1 MNHRPRPSD
10 LMRAKRPYLYSDSTS
25 TDAYRLSRSE
35 LSHHLDTLT
44 DRNQHKDFE
53 NFARRLCEREIC
65 PNLRPQTGPEG
76 GGDGKVD
83 TQTYPVDDKIVERW
97 FVGDRSDG
105 QAKWGFAFSAK
116 KDWTNKVRSDVEG
129 IVGTNRGYEKIFF
142 VTSRPTRAKDRL
154 RVEDELRSAHG
165 VSVTILDREWI
176 LDRVFS
182 HGHKD
187 LAFECLAAGEH
198 DPNSVKLGPNDFKN
212 QQALTEIEQALAR
225 MGDTQS
231 DYTQAVSDT
240 YEAATLSRRLERP
253 RYETEGRF
261 QRAIEFAKK
270 YGANYQHL
278 RAIYQLAWTR
288 FWWFDDVEAAQDLYE
303 QVEEIAFAT
312 GHAEHISKVCNLHQL
327 LVGQVLP
334 GLQDSESLK
343 LPERSC
349 RLKAKLVALAGDK
362 SRPNNALYAE
372 ALLWLF
378 RLNENALGGN
388 RDNFDDIWVGLSSVI
403 DRAAGLGE
411 FPAEMLDS
419 VVEALSPLAPDSA
432 EFDKLVEKL
441 AEFMAE
447 RSKELKAARI
457 YLSQGE
463 RKLDAEKPIES
474 IKFLGRSVVNFM
486 KEESREEQ
494 GRALYCLAVGYRGA
508 GLLWAARGA
517 AMGAITQV
525 CAQAEQD
532 GEIPVEAVPTFSLF
546 TMIALQLGHVA
557 DFLSGIQFLYAANN
571 VLPLDDASRERL
583 SKKII
588 EFDHLLSCLFS
599 VVSTDDITRLTE
611 LPDIL
616 EALHLFTARMV
627 LLYRLGHLDKLKSDR
642 SIPEG
647 TEDSD
652 IHDMMSMIAAQPAS
666 RDLPKHIV
674 LMGNDLPKI
683 ETRIMGINF
692 QVVAEGNRNGFLL
705 AEAHISFLEAFL
717 STLLNSEAFAHRE
730 GLQVEIMQSGSATEA
745 GIEFS
750 ATGGKLTVTLPDSW
764 NSSDVNNHAELNEHL
779 VKFGIH
785 ILANCIILPAH
796 EKVLE
801 QLLGIERAFER
812 ATLFCRT
819 GMSRN
824 RALGND
830 VGQIADWRHLIEKTY
845 AFQNDAPDIKPRKL
859 PEQPGDEKADIG
871 LGELNS
877 HRDLA
882 VSSIINQSL
891 WDKAGWQGMMY
902 GYVGPNQPPLLGL
915 IFSST
920 EMANAIFEEWQD
932 RFGHEDT
939 NDEIRISIVKGIDR
953 KNPYYYR
960 GCISRDMDAIAK
972 DDARRFVN
980 VARMTTMTVSDHKNL
995 ELFQR
1000 AFATLGCYFLLPA
1013 IFDGK
1018 GKPQLLSERAILK
1031 RKLNVREAW
1040 QIGRHDLDSMA
1051 VTPKDDV
1058 IIPDGEESPPIH
1070 ELFEWR
1076 REMESRQ
1083 Q

>member
-1 MNHRPRPSD
+1 
-10 LMRAKRPYLYSDSTS
+10 MRAKRPYLYSDSAS

-83 TQTYPVDDKIVERW
+83 TETYPVDDKIAERW

-116 KDWTNKVRSDVEG
+116 KDWANKVRSDVEG
-129 IVGTNRGYEKIFF
+129 IIGTNRGYEKIFF

-187 LAFECLAAGEH
+187 LVFECLAAGEH

-231 DYTQAVSDT
+231 DYIQAVSDT

-261 QRAIEFAKK
+261 QRAIEFAK

-327 LVGQVLP
+327 IVGQVLH
-334 GLQDSESLK
+334 GFQDSESLK
-343 LPERSC
+343 LPERSS

-362 SRPNNALYAE
+362 TRPNNALYAE

-419 VVEALSPLAPDSA
+419 VVEALSLLAPDSA

-525 CAQAEQD
+525 CAQAERD
-532 GEIPVEAVPTFSLF
+532 GEISVEAVPTFSLF

-557 DFLSGIQFLYAANN
+557 DFLSGIQFLYAAKN

-583 SKKII
+583 SKKIV
-588 EFDHLLSCLFS
+588 EFDHLLSCLLS
-599 VVSTDDITRLTE
+599 VVSTDDITPLTE

-627 LLYRLGHLDKLKSDR
+627 LLYRLGHLDKLKSDG

-647 TEDSD
+647 TKDSD

-674 LMGNDLPKI
+674 LLGSDHSKI

-692 QVVAEGNRNGFLL
+692 QVIAEGNRNGLLL

-730 GLQVEIMQSGSATEA
+730 GLQVEIMQSGSSTEA
-745 GIEFS
+745 RIEFS

-764 NSSDVNNHAELNEHL
+764 NPSEVDNHRELNEHL
-779 VKFGIH
+779 VEFGIRV
-785 ILANCIILPAH
+785 LANCIILPAH

-830 VGQIADWRHLIEKTY
+830 VGQIADWRHLVEKTY

-859 PEQPGDEKADIG
+859 PEQPGDEKVGIG

-915 IFSST
+915 IFSSP

-932 RFGHEDT
+932 RFGREDA
-939 NDEIRISIVKGIDR
+939 NEEIRISIVKGIDR

-972 DDARRFVN
+972 DDARRFVS

-1000 AFATLGCYFLLPA
+1000 AFTTQGCYFLLPT
-1013 IFDGK
+1013 IFNGE
-1018 GKPQLLSERAILK
+1018 GKPQLLPERAILK

-1058 IIPDGEESPPIH
+1058 IIPNGEESPPIH

-1083 Q
+1083 E

>member
-1 MNHRPRPSD
+1 
-10 LMRAKRPYLYSDSTS
+10 
-25 TDAYRLSRSE
+25 
-35 LSHHLDTLT
+35 LDTLT

-53 NFARRLCEREIC
+53 NFARRLCGREIC

-83 TQTYPVDDKIVERW
+83 TETYPVDDKIAERW

-116 KDWTNKVRSDVEG
+116 KDWANKVRSDVEG

-154 RVEDELRSAHG
+154 GVEDELRSAHG

-176 LDRVFS
+176 LDRIFS

-212 QQALTEIEQALAR
+212 QQALTEIEQTLAR

-231 DYTQAVSDT
+231 DYTQAVSHT

-288 FWWFDDVEAAQDLYE
+288 FWWFDDVEAAQDLYD
-303 QVEEIAFAT
+303 QVELIAFAT
-312 GHAEHISKVCNLHQL
+312 GHAEHIGKVCNLHQL
-327 LVGQVLP
+327 LVGQVLL
-334 GLQDSESLK
+334 GLQDSKFLK
-343 LPERSC
+343 LPERSS

-388 RDNFDDIWVGLSSVI
+388 RDNFDDIWGGLSSVI

-419 VVEALSPLAPDSA
+419 VVEALSLLAPDSA

-463 RKLDAEKPIES
+463 RKLDVEKPIES

-494 GRALYCLAVGYRGA
+494 GRALYYLAVGYRGA

-583 SKKII
+583 SKKFI
-588 EFDHLLSCLFS
+588 EFDRLLSCLFS
-599 VVSTDDITRLTE
+599 VVSTADITRLTE

-616 EALHLFTARMV
+616 EALNLFTARMV
-627 LLYRLGHLDKLKSDR
+627 LLYRLGHLDKLKSDG

-674 LMGNDLPKI
+674 LMGNDLPKF

-717 STLLNSEAFAHRE
+717 STLLNSEAFAHME
-730 GLQVEIMQSGSATEA
+730 GLHVEILQSGSLTEA

-750 ATGGKLTVTLPDSW
+750 TTGRKLTITLPDSW
-764 NSSDVNNHAELNEHL
+764 NPSKLDNHAELNQHL
-779 VKFGIH
+779 VEFGTH
-785 ILANCIILPAH
+785 VLANCIILPTH

-801 QLLGIERAFER
+801 QLLGIERAFDR

-830 VGQIADWRHLIEKTY
+830 VGQIADWRHLVKKNY
-845 AFQNDAPDIKPRKL
+845 AFQNDAPEIKPRKL
-859 PEQPGDEKADIG
+859 PEQRDDEKADID

-882 VSSIINQSL
+882 VSSIINQAL

-915 IFSST
+915 IFSSA

-932 RFGHEDT
+932 RFGREDA

-972 DDARRFVN
+972 DDAKRFVS

-1000 AFATLGCYFLLPA
+1000 AFAALGCYFLIPA

-1018 GKPQLLSERAILK
+1018 RKPQLLSERAILK

-1040 QIGRHDLDSMA
+1040 QIGCHDLDLIA
-1051 VTPKDDV
+1051 VTSEDDV
-1058 IIPDGEESPPIH
+1058 IIPDGEKSPPIH

-1076 REMESRQ
+1076 REIRSRQ
-1083 Q
+1083 H

>member
-1 MNHRPRPSD
+1 MNSRPKPSD
-10 LMRAKRPYLYSDSTS
+10 LMRAKRPYLYSDSAN

-83 TQTYPVDDKIVERW
+83 TETYPVDEKIAERW
-97 FVGDRSDG
+97 FVGDRSDR
-105 QAKWGFAFSAK
+105 QAKLGFAFSAK
-116 KDWTNKVRSDVEG
+116 QDWKNKVRSDVEG

-154 RVEDELRSAHG
+154 CVEDELRSAHG
-165 VSVTILDREWI
+165 VSVTIWDRELI
-176 LDRVFS
+176 LDRVFLND
-182 HGHKD
+182 HKD
-187 LAFECLAAGEH
+187 LAFKCLTAGEY

-212 QQALTEIEQALAR
+212 QQALTAIEQALAR
-225 MGDTQS
+225 MGVTQS

-240 YEAATLSRRLERP
+240 YEAATLSRSLERP

-261 QRAIEFAKK
+261 QRAIGFAKK
-270 YGANYQHL
+270 YGVNYQHL

-288 FWWFDDVEAAQDLYE
+288 FWWFDDVEASQDLYE
-303 QVEEIAFAT
+303 QVEEISFAT
-312 GHAEHISKVCNLHQL
+312 NYAEHVSKVFNLHQL

-343 LPERSC
+343 LPERSS
-349 RLKAKLVALAGDK
+349 RLKAKLVELAGDK

-378 RLNENALGGN
+378 RINENALGGN
-388 RDNFDDIWVGLSSVI
+388 RDNFDDIWVGLSTII

-419 VVEALSPLAPDSA
+419 VVEALSPLAPVSA

-441 AEFMAE
+441 AEFMAD

-463 RKLDAEKPIES
+463 RKLDADKPIES
-474 IKFLGRSVVNFM
+474 IKYLGRSVVNFM

-494 GRALYCLAVGYRGA
+494 GRALYCLAIGYRGA

-525 CAQAEQD
+525 CAQAQQD

-557 DFLSGIQFLYAANN
+557 DFLSGIQFLYAAKD

-583 SKKII
+583 ANKFT
-588 EFDHLLSCLFS
+588 EFDQLLSCLFS
-599 VVSTDDITRLTE
+599 VICNGDIKRLTE
-611 LPDIL
+611 VPDIL
-616 EALHLFTARMV
+616 DALGLFMARMV
-627 LLYRLGHLDKLKSDR
+627 LLYRLGHLDKLKSDG

-647 TEDSD
+647 TKDSD
-652 IHDMMSMIAAQPAS
+652 ILDMMSTIAAQPAS

-674 LMGNDLPKI
+674 LMGNDSTKI

-730 GLQVEIMQSGSATEA
+730 DLQVEIMQSGSSTEA

-750 ATGGKLTVTLPDSW
+750 ATDGKLTVTLPDSW
-764 NSSDVNNHAELNEHL
+764 NPSEVDHHAELNKHL
-779 VKFGIH
+779 VEFGTH
-785 ILANCIILPAH
+785 VLANCFMLPAP
-796 EKVLE
+796 ERVLE

-812 ATLFCRT
+812 AALFCRT
-819 GMSRN
+819 GMSRK

-830 VGQIADWRHLIEKTY
+830 VGQIAEWRHLVEKTY
-845 AFQNDAPDIKPRKL
+845 AFQNDAPDIKPKKL
-859 PEQPGDEKADIG
+859 SEQPGDEKAGIG

-882 VSSIINQSL
+882 VSSIINQAL

-902 GYVGPNQPPLLGL
+902 GHAGPNQPPLLGL
-915 IFSST
+915 IFSSA

-932 RFGHEDT
+932 RFGRDDA

-960 GCISRDMDAIAK
+960 GCISRDMDVISK
-972 DDARRFVN
+972 EGARRIVS
-980 VARMTTMTVSDHKNL
+980 VSRMTTMTVSDHKNL
-995 ELFQR
+995 DLFQR
-1000 AFATLGCYFLLPA
+1000 AFATLGCYFLIPA
-1013 IFDGK
+1013 ILDGD
-1018 GKPQLLSERAILK
+1018 GKPQLLLARAILK
-1031 RKLNVREAW
+1031 RKFNVREAW
-1040 QIGRHDLDSMA
+1040 QIGPHDLDCVA
-1051 VTPKDDV
+1051 IKPKDDV
-1058 IIPDGEESPPIH
+1058 IIPDGEESPPIY

-1076 REMESRQ
+1076 RGKEPRQ
-1083 Q
+1083 

>member
-1 MNHRPRPSD
+1 
-10 LMRAKRPYLYSDSTS
+10 MRAKRPYLYSDSAN

-83 TQTYPVDDKIVERW
+83 TETYPVDEKIAERW
-97 FVGDRSDG
+97 FVGDRSDR
-105 QAKWGFAFSAK
+105 QSKLGFAFSAK
-116 KDWTNKVRSDVEG
+116 QDWKDKVRADVEG
-129 IVGTNRGYEKIFF
+129 IVGTNRGYDKIFF
-142 VTSRPTRAKDRL
+142 VTSRPARAKDRL
-154 RVEDELRSAHG
+154 RVEDELTSAHG

-176 LDRVFS
+176 LDRVLL

-187 LAFECLAAGEH
+187 LAFECLEAGEC

-212 QQALTEIEQALAR
+212 QQALTEIEQALAH
-225 MGDTQS
+225 MGVTQS

-240 YEAATLSRRLERP
+240 YEAATLSRSLERP
-253 RYETEGRF
+253 RYQTEGRF
-261 QRAIEFAKK
+261 QRAIEFAKE

-303 QVEEIAFAT
+303 QVEEISFAT
-312 GHAEHISKVCNLHQL
+312 NHAEHVSKVCNLHQL
-327 LVGQVLP
+327 LVGQVLL
-334 GLQDSESLK
+334 GLQTSEPLK
-343 LPERSC
+343 LPERSS
-349 RLKAKLVALAGDK
+349 RLKAKLVELAGDK

-378 RLNENALGGN
+378 RINENALGGN

-419 VVEALSPLAPDSA
+419 VVEALSPLAPVSA

-441 AEFMAE
+441 AEFMAD

-463 RKLDAEKPIES
+463 RKLNAEKPIES
-474 IKFLGRSVVNFM
+474 IKYLGRSVVNFM

-494 GRALYCLAVGYRGA
+494 GRALYCLAIGYRGA

-525 CAQAEQD
+525 FAQAEQD

-557 DFLSGIQFLYAANN
+557 DFLSGIQFLHAANN
-571 VLPLDDASRERL
+571 VLPLDEASRERL
-583 SKKII
+583 SKKNI
-588 EFDHLLSCLFS
+588 EFDHLLSCLLS
-599 VVSTDDITRLTE
+599 ALSTDDITRLTE

-616 EALHLFTARMV
+616 EALHLFSARMV
-627 LLYRLGHLDKLKSDR
+627 LLYRLGHFDKLKSDG

-647 TEDSD
+647 TKDSD
-652 IHDMMSMIAAQPAS
+652 IHDMMSTIAAQPAS

-674 LMGNDLPKI
+674 LMGNDSTKI
-683 ETRIMGINF
+683 ETQIMGINF
-692 QVVAEGNRNGFLL
+692 QVLAEGNRNGFLL

-730 GLQVEIMQSGSATEA
+730 GLQIEIMQIGSSTET
-745 GIEFS
+745 GIELS
-750 ATGGKLTVTLPDSW
+750 VTGGKLTVTLPDSW
-764 NSSDVNNHAELNEHL
+764 NPSEVDHHAELNKHL
-779 VKFGIH
+779 VEFGTH
-785 ILANCIILPAH
+785 VLANCIVLPAH
-796 EKVLE
+796 QKVLE
-801 QLLGIERAFER
+801 QLLGTERAFER
-812 ATLFCRT
+812 AALFCRT
-819 GMSRN
+819 GMSRK

-830 VGQIADWRHLIEKTY
+830 VAQIADWRHLIEKTY

-859 PEQPGDEKADIG
+859 PEQQGDEKAGIG
-871 LGELNS
+871 FGELNS

-882 VSSIINQSL
+882 VSSIINQTL
-891 WDKAGWQGMMY
+891 WDNAGWQGLIY
-902 GYVGPNQPPLLGL
+902 GYAGPDQPPLLGL
-915 IFSST
+915 MFSNA

-932 RFGHEDT
+932 RFGRADA

-960 GCISRDMDAIAK
+960 GCISRNMDVIPK
-972 DDARRFVN
+972 EDARRIVS
-980 VARMTTMTVSDHKNL
+980 VHRMATMTVSDHKNL
-995 ELFQR
+995 DLFQR

-1013 IFDGK
+1013 IFDGE
-1018 GKPQLLSERAILK
+1018 GKPQFLLERTILK

-1040 QIGRHDLDSMA
+1040 QIGRDDLDSIA

-1058 IIPDGEESPPIH
+1058 IIPDGQESPPIK

-1076 REMESRQ
+1076 REMERRQ